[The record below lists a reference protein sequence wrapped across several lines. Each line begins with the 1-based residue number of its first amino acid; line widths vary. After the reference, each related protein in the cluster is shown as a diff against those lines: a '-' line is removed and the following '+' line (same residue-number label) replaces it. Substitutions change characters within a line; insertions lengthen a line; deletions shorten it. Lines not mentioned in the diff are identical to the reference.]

1 MWTQI
6 ITLFVPKL
14 GFYAN
19 RFHSVNKNI
28 NEMLQNSLTC
38 ANIKLKAP
46 LLKDNKLKVSCI
58 FLKKILKKKKKK
70 TPQNWSIDKPANSQ
84 S

>member
-1 MWTQI
+1 
-6 ITLFVPKL
+6 
-14 GFYAN
+14 
-19 RFHSVNKNI
+19 
-28 NEMLQNSLTC
+28 MLQNSLTC

-70 TPQNWSIDKPANSQ
+70 NTTKLIN
-84 S
+84 